1 MNEADKYIA
10 ECQFR
15 LSIVFLFGYFVILL
29 LFMLGF
35 ARIPTD
41 YKEAFVGL
49 LTLMT
54 GGGLTILHFWFQ
66 RTRVSMS
73 GPTEDSNYVNRDN
86 RTPGGVDPN
95 GGGSGVSESAASAS
109 PVSTG
114 VRSLRSGGTATD
126 GRITS

>member
-15 LSIVFLFGYFVILL
+15 LSIVFLFGYFLILL

-66 RTRVSMS
+66 RTRVSVS
-73 GPTEDSNYVNRDN
+73 GPGPEDTYVNRN
-86 RTPGGVDPN
+86 YHSPGGGDPD
-95 GGGSGVSESAASAS
+95 GGGRGVPSPDKTS

-126 GRITS
+126 SRITS